1 MSAKQI
7 FIFCSNNSQDW
18 TLNSSFPWKP
28 AVLQHTPDTH
38 EHAHAC
44 TRPIYIYIY
53 IYIYFHLFPLFL
65 SYFPQQYHLS
75 KLRFTISFWLFWSL
89 SSIVLPFSLHFP
101 LWHSSTMFSPPYRLS
116 RLSISIALVRIL
128 LPSRE
133 KAWISLS
140 LSLSLSHIH
149 THIAFAT
156 FSFLPTCQISP
167 CRSSSIGWVARRA
180 RLSQSLAQSDTV
192 VMWRYARQSLQ
203 LVQVSRRRIVT
214 MLVYIFL
221 FPFQMLARSSISLL
235 ARIAPR
241 FREFR
246 GMRAQHSEY

>member
-18 TLNSSFPWKP
+18 TSTRVSLESQRFYNVHQIHMNTRTR
-28 AVLQHTPDTH
+28 VLDQ
-38 EHAHAC
+38 
-44 TRPIYIYIY
+44 YIYIY
-53 IYIYFHLFPLFL
+53 TSIFFL
-65 SYFPQQYHLS
+65 Y
-75 KLRFTISFWLFWSL
+75 SFLISL
-89 SSIVLPFSLHFP
+89 SNIICLSCAL
-101 LWHSSTMFSPPYRLS
+101 SSPSDYSDRS
-116 RLSISIALVRIL
+116 RLALLFAFSSVALFDNVFTPLSLIEIIHLHRSRQDFASIE
-128 LPSRE
+128 RE
-133 KAWISLS
+133 SVNLS

-156 FSFLPTCQISP
+156 FSFVPTCQISP